1 MKNLFLFMASILFCT
16 MVYSQRGNNN
26 VYWHTWEYTAKE
38 GMVDDFEKAAAKKTA
53 EFNSSPD
60 HAIMTYRYV
69 TGPKTGTYLRV
80 QGGKSA
86 ADYDIDRSAEGKY
99 WNDNVGK
106 YIAKNSGQQRW
117 VRLNN
122 GSYDPDSDDS
132 GSSAKIITKTTFSVK
147 ADKVGHFRRFMSR
160 ISKMAE
166 ERNWSDSRTLYRLI
180 SGGNL
185 NEFVVVVAFDTYQRT
200 GEQQQFEN
208 TFEEDYNALF
218 GNGSFD
224 EDRVNFDASLEYW
237 GETRETLHFVPEM
250 STGGTN

>member
-1 MKNLFLFMASILFCT
+1 

-53 EFNSSPD
+53 EFNSSGD

-80 QGGKSA
+80 QGNKSA
-86 ADYDIDRSAEGKY
+86 ADYDVDRSAEGKY
-99 WNDNVGK
+99 WNDNVGEF
-106 YIAKNSGQQRW
+106 IAKSGGQQRW
-117 VRLNN
+117 QQLNN
-122 GSYDPDSDDS
+122 GSYDPDPDNA
-132 GSSAKIITKTTFSVK
+132 GTPHKIITKTTYSVK

-160 ISKMAE
+160 IAKMAQ
-166 ERNWSDSRTLYRLI
+166 ERNWEASRTLYRLV

-185 NEFVVVVAFDTYQRT
+185 NEFVLTIAFDTYQRT

-208 TFEEDYNALF
+208 TFEEDYNACLLYT
-218 GNGSFD
+218 SPSP
-224 EDRVNFDASLEYW
+224 RDA
-237 GETRETLHFVPEM
+237 
-250 STGGTN
+250 